1 MCSVAFSSCK
11 RTSLFGYRQHFI
23 IITWSCSIV
32 PKKQHSGLQFK
43 EVNSKIDPLG
53 KKKKKKVTKYRFCYR
68 NNIPLLPTFL
78 PIPNVNANEHS
89 GRISSTAEI
98 ETLSYRS
105 SGWLFNLFGEQLYHV
120 KAIGNKQKKQQQ
132 QQQDPRSFLYVLPR
146 LRANIPPSD
155 LHTRLVRS

>member
-1 MCSVAFSSCK
+1 MI
-11 RTSLFGYRQHFI
+11 T
-23 IITWSCSIV
+23 TWSCSIV

-43 EVNSKIDPLG
+43 EVNSKITPLG
-53 KKKKKKVTKYRFCYR
+53 KKKKVTKHRFCYR

-78 PIPNVNANEHS
+78 PIPNVNANEHLS
-89 GRISSTAEI
+89 RILSTAEI
-98 ETLSYRS
+98 ETLSSRS

-132 QQQDPRSFLYVLPR
+132 QQQDPQSFLYVLSR
-146 LRANIPPSD
+146 LRANISPSD

>member
-53 KKKKKKVTKYRFCYR
+53 KKKKKVTKHRFCYR

>member
-53 KKKKKKVTKYRFCYR
+53 KKKKKKSQNTGFVIET
-68 NNIPLLPTFL
+68 TFL
-78 PIPNVNANEHS
+78 C
-89 GRISSTAEI
+89 
-98 ETLSYRS
+98 
-105 SGWLFNLFGEQLYHV
+105 
-120 KAIGNKQKKQQQ
+120 
-132 QQQDPRSFLYVLPR
+132 FLPFFQ
-146 LRANIPPSD
+146 SQM
-155 LHTRLVRS
+155 